1 MQGIQAPHLP
11 YLQVQKPEDVD
22 HSAAVDGVTISI
34 DVLSQRAKQSEDVV
48 MVEHM
53 DVSMELADSQVPAS
67 ESDLGFGFVPQE
79 QVQTIQL
86 PEVSFVVPAPTTEEY
101 VAPTFWP
108 RHAKLTVEWNMF
120 SKSQRWHE
128 YLIQI
133 HAQLLVVPNPGL
145 RKEGN
150 LKRLY
155 VVPDLKPMHEVGH
168 QLNDRSLFVSM
179 SRGRVLEM

>member
-1 MQGIQAPHLP
+1 MQGMQASHVPHL
-11 YLQVQKPEDVD
+11 QMESPENIARSAEAYNQNMSVDEVSRRTEPSKDVD
-22 HSAAVDGVTISI
+22 MDAGMDASAD
-34 DVLSQRAKQSEDVV
+34 E
-48 MVEHM
+48 
-53 DVSMELADSQVPAS
+53 VPAS

-86 PEVSFVVPAPTTEEY
+86 PEVSFVVPAPAAADEY

-108 RHAKLTVEWNMF
+108 RHAKLSVEWSVF

-128 YLIQI
+128 YLTQI
-133 HAQLLVVPNPGL
+133 HAQLLAVPNQGM

-150 LKRLY
+150 LKRLC